1 MKKLL
6 LIISL
11 LFLGTVLL
19 NSLELALAGTVPKAS
34 ARYVSL
40 APSTTE
46 ILFALGLDEEIV
58 GVSSYCNYPEKAKS
72 KEKIGDFSHPSIEKI
87 ISLKPDYI
95 FCTGLEQAAVIESLK
110 RLNLNVYVADPKN
123 LQEIFDSMIE
133 IGKITQKEYNAQ
145 ILVKKMQEEVDT
157 INAQVNLVP
166 MEKRPKVFIEIW
178 HDPLTTAGSGSYLDE
193 LLRLAGGVNIAN
205 DTSRPYSIFSQEEVI
220 KRNPDRI
227 LLTYM
232 DKSKPQETVA
242 KRFGWSE
249 INAVK
254 NKRIYNDINPD
265 LLLHPGPRTVLAIRE
280 IHKRLY
286 P

>member
-11 LFLGTVLL
+11 VFLGTLPL
-19 NSLELALAGTVPKAS
+19 NSLAKICP
-34 ARYVSL
+34 RYISL

-58 GVSSYCNYPEKAKS
+58 GVSSYCNYPQKAKS

-110 RLNLNVYVADPKN
+110 RLKLNVYVADPKN
-123 LQEIFDSMIE
+123 LQEIFDSIIE
-133 IGKITQKEYNAQ
+133 IGKITQKEYAAQ
-145 ILVKKMQEEVDT
+145 ILVKQMQEEVVA
-157 INAQVNLVP
+157 ISAQVNLVP